1 MKNIYSVSQVNQYI
15 KSLISEDYFL
25 SRIYVRGEVSNCKYH
40 SSGHIYFTLKDRGG
54 AVACVMFAGSRAS
67 GLKFRLSEGQQVIVL
82 GNINVY
88 ERDGRYQ
95 LYAREIVMEGFG
107 LLYARYEAL
116 KQELNGLGYFDPNHK
131 KPIPYYPK
139 RIGIVTARTGAAI
152 QDMIQIS
159 SRRNPYIQLILY
171 PAIVQGEQAAA
182 SIVKGI
188 RYLDTL
194 GVDVMIVGRGGGSIE
209 DLWAFNEKEV
219 AQAIFECTTPI
230 ISAVGHETDWTIADM
245 VADLRAPTPS
255 AAAEIAVPEWE
266 AIEQRIEDY
275 AYRLKLKMEDRLL
288 FYRQMTAR
296 YQMQLKYVSPMN
308 RMNDYRQR
316 LMHMEEDMQYIL
328 KDRLKEE
335 RHRLAVYCER
345 LSGLSPL
352 RQLERGYAMVSDSD
366 GKSINSVHH
375 VNSGDQI
382 HVRLI
387 DGVMDA
393 VISKAHEASIEGS
406 GEHGKK

>member
-219 AQAIFECTTPI
+219 AQAVFECTTPI

-255 AAAEIAVPEWE
+255 AAAEIAVPEWT

-275 AYRLKLKMEDRLL
+275 AYRLKLKMEECLL

-375 VNSGDQI
+375 VNSGDRI
-382 HVRLI
+382 HVRLM
-387 DGVMDA
+387 DGMIDA
-393 VISKAHEASIEGS
+393 VVSETQEALIEGS